1 MNTKTLSIAFLL
13 TALLTGSGVAANISP
28 AMLAQFK
35 QLPAAQQQALAA
47 QYGVDINSL
56 NAQSADGL
64 EQASSAQPTLEPRD
78 VDVSKLSQRANYV
91 DKNLLDTDLKN
102 KLQPFGYNIFAGQPT
117 SQTPIG
123 DIPVP
128 DDYVVGPGDQIKIQ
142 LFGKENASYTLKVG
156 REGNIDFPKLGP
168 INVAGLTFQEVK
180 DDLQERITK
189 QFIGV
194 ESSISFGTLRTMQ
207 IFVMG
212 DAYKPGAYNV
222 NALTTVTQ
230 ALLIAGGIDTVGSLR
245 NIQVKRGNEIIQH
258 IDLYNMLLS
267 GDTSQDIRLTSGD
280 TIFIAAKGKEVS
292 VDGLVKRPAIYE
304 LASNT
309 SVREVLALAG
319 GVKAEALR
327 EITLTRPTQ
336 KGNKVFNLDINAAFK
351 VNDGD
356 KITVNAASSEN
367 PTAISLTGAVIRE
380 GDFSYQPGM
389 RISSVLQNQSRD
401 LKLTADMNYAL
412 VVREVNTQHDIEV
425 LQFSPAKVFARPYDI
440 EDLVLQPKDKII
452 IFNSEVDLNK
462 SNLKMNN
469 NDDAELS
476 QQLAQKET
484 LLQKSQQGVVDA
496 QTGAVVTS
504 DIQQE
509 NRNKLTLDKS
519 SQQTAGDALL
529 ADERQQ
535 LLKPII
541 DKLKAQA
548 TNNQPV
554 QIAEIRGEVKYA
566 GVYPINR
573 HSRVED
579 LIVAA
584 GGLQESAY
592 VAELSHVSKLDKN
605 IDITHQR
612 IDIDLAINPNASPL
626 LASKDT
632 INILAHPDWRE
643 EATVQVFGEVKYPG
657 TYKMKRGEGLYN
669 LIQRVG
675 GLTDYANPKG
685 TIFAREEL
693 RKQEEQRLTYL
704 RTQLKQEISTLAL
717 RRQNTSAVQP
727 AEAVGLVDQ
736 MESTQAIGR
745 LSINMP
751 AILDGDKQA
760 DILLEDGDKL
770 YIPSLQ
776 NAVSI
781 IGQVQYPSSQ
791 AFDAALSI
799 DDYIDR
805 AGGAKKQADTARTY
819 VIKADGSVMLPS
831 GNYWF
836 SRKSR
841 NLEPGDTIVIPVD
854 TDYLDALS
862 TWSTATQMMYQL
874 GVAWKA
880 IQ

>member
-1 MNTKTLSIAFLL
+1 MNMKTLTLALML
-13 TALLTGSGVAANISP
+13 TAYSVASVSAATLSP
-28 AMLAQFK
+28 EMITQLK
-35 QLPAAQQQALAA
+35 QLPAAQQQVLAA
-47 QYGVDINSL
+47 QYGVDLNSL
-56 NAQSADGL
+56 NMQSAGSND
-64 EQASSAQPTLEPRD
+64 QASSAQATLQSREIDP
-78 VDVSKLSQRANYV
+78 SKRSQREDLNNSAH
-91 DKNLLDTDLKN
+91 DKNVK
-102 KLQPFGYNIFAGQPT
+102 KEPQPFGYNIFATQPT

-128 DDYVVGPGDQIKIQ
+128 DDYVVGPGDEIKVQ
-142 LFGKENASYTLKVG
+142 LFGKENSNYTLKVG

-180 DDLQERITK
+180 DDLQERIAK

-258 IDLYNMLLS
+258 VDLYNMLLS
-267 GDTSQDIRLTSGD
+267 GDTSQDIRLTAGD
-280 TIFIAAKGKEVS
+280 TVFIAAKGKEVS

-304 LASNT
+304 LSNT
-309 SVREVLALAG
+309 ASLRDVLALAG

-327 EITLTRPTQ
+327 EVTVVRPTQ
-336 KGNKVFNLDINAAFK
+336 KGNRIYNLDIGASFK
-351 VNDGD
+351 INDGD
-356 KITVNAASSEN
+356 KVTVNAASSEN
-367 PTAISLTGAVIRE
+367 PTAVSLKGAVIRE

-389 RISSVLQNQSRD
+389 RLSSVLQNQNRD
-401 LKLTADMNYAL
+401 FKLTADMNYAL
-412 VVREVNTQHDIEV
+412 VVHEINTQHDIEV
-425 LQFSPAKVFARPYDI
+425 LQFSPAKVFSRPGDI
-440 EDLVLQPKDKII
+440 DDLILQPRDQII
-452 IFNSEVDLNK
+452 IFNSEVDLNQPDLMAK
-462 SNLKMNN
+462 
-469 NDDAELS
+469 NDDTSLS
-476 QQLAQKET
+476 QQLVLKET
-484 LLQKSQQGVVDA
+484 QLQELQKGTVDQ
-496 QTGAVVTS
+496 QTGAVVSS
-504 DIQQE
+504 DKQQE
-509 NRNKLTLDKS
+509 ARNKLTLDNTSK
-519 SQQTAGDALL
+519 QTAANALL
-529 ADERQQ
+529 ADERQK

-548 TNNQPV
+548 TNTQPV
-554 QIAEIRGEVKYA
+554 QIAEVRGEVKYP
-566 GVYPINR
+566 GIYPINR
-573 HSRVED
+573 HSRVND

-592 VAELSHVSKLDKN
+592 ATEISHVTNVGQN
-605 IDITHQR
+605 IEISHQR
-612 IDIDLAINPNASPL
+612 IGIDVAVRPNASPL

-643 EATVQVFGEVKYPG
+643 EATVQVFGEVKFPG

-669 LIQRVG
+669 LLQRVG
-675 GLTDYANPKG
+675 GLTAYANPKG

-693 RKQEEQRLTYL
+693 RKQEEQRLSYL

-717 RRQNTSAVQP
+717 RRQSTTAVQP
-727 AEAVGLVDQ
+727 TEAIGLVNQ

-751 AILDGDKQA
+751 AILEGDKQA

-791 AFDAALSI
+791 AFDGSLSVQ
-799 DDYIDR
+799 DYIDR

-819 VIKADGSVMLPS
+819 VIKADGSVMLPGS
-831 GNYWF
+831 NYWF

-854 TDYLDALS
+854 TDYLDSLS

>member
-1 MNTKTLSIAFLL
+1 MNMKTLTISLMLTTCSAASVSAATLSPEMIAK
-13 TALLTGSGVAANISP
+13 
-28 AMLAQFK
+28 FK

-47 QYGVDINSL
+47 QYGVDL
-56 NAQSADGL
+56 NTLDMQSAGGND
-64 EQASSAQPTLEPRD
+64 QVSSAQATLQSRQ
-78 VDVSKLSQRANYV
+78 VDPSKLSQRDDLENTFRV
-91 DKNLLDTDLKN
+91 KNAK
-102 KLQPFGYNIFAGQPT
+102 KELQPFGYNIFATQPT

-128 DDYVVGPGDQIKIQ
+128 DDYVVGPGDEIKVQ
-142 LFGKENASYTLKVG
+142 LFGKENSNYTLKVG

-180 DDLQERITK
+180 DDLQERIAK

-245 NIQVKRGNEIIQH
+245 NIQVKRGNEIIQYV
-258 IDLYNMLLS
+258 DLYNMLLS
-267 GDTSQDIRLTSGD
+267 GDTSQDIRLTAGD
-280 TIFIAAKGKEVS
+280 TVFIAAKGKEVS

-304 LASNT
+304 LS
-309 SVREVLALAG
+309 SHSSLKDVLALAG

-327 EITLTRPTQ
+327 EVTVVRPTQ
-336 KGNKVFNLDINAAFK
+336 KGNRVYNLDIGASFK
-351 VNDGD
+351 INDGD
-356 KITVNAASSEN
+356 KVMVNAASSEN
-367 PTAISLTGAVIRE
+367 PTAVMLKGAVIRE
-380 GDFSYQPGM
+380 GDYSYQPGM
-389 RISSVLQNQSRD
+389 RLSSILKNQNRD

-412 VVREVNTQHDIEV
+412 IVREINTQHDIEA
-425 LQFSPAKVFARPYDI
+425 LQFSPTKVFSRPGDI
-440 EDLVLQPKDKII
+440 EDLILQPRDQII
-452 IFNSEVDLNK
+452 IFNSEIDLNRSDLISK
-462 SNLKMNN
+462 NGNT
-469 NDDAELS
+469 DLS
-476 QQLAQKET
+476 QQLALKET
-484 LLQKSQQGVVDA
+484 QLQKTDQGTIDQ
-496 QTGAVVTS
+496 QTGAVVSNDT
-504 DIQQE
+504 QQE
-509 NRNKLTLDKS
+509 TRNKLTLDS
-519 SQQTAGDALL
+519 SSKQTAANALL
-529 ADERQQ
+529 AEERQK

-548 TNNQPV
+548 TNTHPV
-554 QIAEIRGEVKYA
+554 QIAEVRGEVKYP
-566 GVYPINR
+566 GIYPINQR
-573 HSRVED
+573 SRVSD
-579 LIVAA
+579 LIAAA

-592 VAELSHVSKLDKN
+592 SAEISHVANTGQN
-605 IDITHQR
+605 IEISHQR
-612 IDIDLAINPNASPL
+612 VGIDVAVRPNASPL
-626 LASKDT
+626 LTSKDT

-643 EATVQVFGEVKYPG
+643 EATVQVFGEVKFPG

-669 LIQRVG
+669 LLQRVG
-675 GLTDYANPKG
+675 GLTAYANPKG
-685 TIFAREEL
+685 SIFAREEL

-717 RRQNTSAVQP
+717 RRQSTTAVQP
-727 AEAVGLVDQ
+727 TEAIGLVNQ

-751 AILDGDKQA
+751 AILEGDKQA

-791 AFDAALSI
+791 AFDGSLSVQ
-799 DDYIDR
+799 DYIDR

-819 VIKADGSVMLPS
+819 VIKADGSVMLPGS
-831 GNYWF
+831 NYWF

-841 NLEPGDTIVIPVD
+841 NLEPGDTIVVPVD
-854 TDYLDALS
+854 TDYLDTLS
-862 TWSTATQMMYQL
+862 TWSTATQMMYQI